1 VLSQMK
7 NLNTKKKSRPYS
19 VQL

>member
-1 VLSQMK
+1 MK